1 MKMQAVILA
10 GGKGTRLRPYT
21 NVLPKPLMPVGDMP
35 ILEVIIKQLKFFG
48 TDRVIIAVGHLH
60 HMIESFFKNGE
71 EYGIDIQY
79 SLENDPLG
87 TAGPIGLI
95 MEDLDENFLVINGD
109 LLTNINFRNV
119 FDSHINNDADATLAT
134 FERTLEID
142 FGLVETNDNSEL
154 IDYKEKPLSKY
165 KVSMGINV
173 FKKSSIIPI
182 LDNKQHIDIP
192 DVMMNLVKQGKK
204 VHCYSEECTWLD
216 IGRIDDYNE
225 AVNIFEENKN
235 IYLPKK

>member
-1 MKMQAVILA
+1 MQAVILA

-35 ILEVIIKQLKFFG
+35 ILEVIIKQLKSFG

-71 EYGIDIQY
+71 EYGMDIQY
-79 SLENDPLG
+79 SLENNPLG
-87 TAGPIGLI
+87 TAGPLGLI

-119 FDSHINNDADATLAT
+119 FDSHIKNDADATLAT

-182 LDNKQHIDIP
+182 LDNKQYIDIP

-225 AVNIFEENKN
+225 AVNIFEDNKN
-235 IYLPKK
+235 IYLP

>member
-225 AVNIFEENKN
+225 AVNIFEDNKN
-235 IYLPKK
+235 IYLP